1 MFGLGAVFLLISPQ
15 LRLSVYA
22 DLESGINGM
31 EAYSPYSYIGAGVAV
46 LIARESLSIAA
57 HKRAE

>member
-22 DLESGINGM
+22 GLESGINGM

-46 LIARESLSIAA
+46 LIAGGITLYRGAQA
-57 HKRAE
+57 R